1 MQECTQ
7 NSCSKDCSFMILYNT
22 RLEKIIIH
30 SYTHTLTLY
39 NSTLAQKIRGWTCG
53 EEVSCADHNIIFF
66 WNWFMGK
73 CKRTKQYNTKRYI
86 MKAEKWEPFTHNLA
100 KNLIEKSDYP
110 EDIRDWTARD
120 NEISQ
125 KIKTAPR
132 YWPSNTKIYF
142 SNNGCLWYDLPG
154 N

>member
-1 MQECTQ
+1 MNADSDVPTFE
-7 NSCSKDCSFMILYNT
+7 ST
-22 RLEKIIIH
+22 RGRSWID
-30 SYTHTLTLY
+30 LTLC

-66 WNWFMGK
+66 EIDSWANGK
-73 CKRTKQYNTKRYI
+73 WTKQYTAKRYI
-86 MKAEKWEPFTHNLA
+86 MKAEKWEPFTHNLE
-100 KNLIEKSDYP
+100 KNPTEEFDCA

-132 YWPSNTKIYF
+132 Y
-142 SNNGCLWYDLPG
+142 
-154 N
+154 